1 MGNRL
6 TKIYTRTG
14 DDGTT
19 GLANGDRASKAD
31 LTFVV
36 MGDVDELNAHV
47 GMIAAHANQLA
58 KTSIADCD
66 PSLAD
71 ILETLSV
78 VQHLLFNVGGE
89 LAMPEYKGIDESH
102 ISWLESEIDVLNK
115 QLPALKDFIL
125 PAGSVL
131 VSEVHIAR
139 TVCRRAER
147 QGVNLKTHN
156 PEAISPN
163 ALKLLNRLSDWLFVL
178 SRYCAKLKNSNEVL
192 WNKTI
197 LDRFSK

>member
-19 GLANGDRASKAD
+19 GMADGSRVSKAD
-31 LTFVV
+31 ALFVV
-36 MGDVDELNAHV
+36 MGDVDELNAHI
-47 GMIAAHANQLA
+47 GMILA
-58 KTSIADCD
+58 QIN
-66 PSLAD
+66 SLATEQIKNFD
-71 ILETLSV
+71 AISDSLST

-89 LAMPEYKGIDESH
+89 LAMPEYQGISEVH
-102 ISWLESEIDVLNK
+102 IGWLESEIDAFN
-115 QLPALKDFIL
+115 QDLPALKDFIL
-125 PAGSVL
+125 PAGSTL
-131 VSEVHIAR
+131 VSQVHIAR

-147 QGVNLKTHN
+147 QAVNLQLVNDK
-156 PEAISPN
+156 AISAN

-178 SRYCAKLKNSNEVL
+178 SRYCAKVEASKEVL

-197 LDRFSK
+197 LDKFSS